1 MKKKLLSL
9 VIIASMLLTLCSCG
23 GSSGSAPA
31 AAASSAKSAAPAK
44 SEAPAAEASSAK
56 SEAPAAE
63 ASSAKSEAPAAEA
76 SSAESE
82 APAASSDI
90 PEVSADGPTFTL
102 KFASA
107 ENENTLRYKLIEKP
121 VMDLITERT
130 NGRITFDFFPSS
142 TLAGPGSIIKGMQ
155 DGTVDMGMDNINSY
169 PGVFLYSELLTY
181 PGIYLGADH
190 DEKADN
196 IVKFSKEYAAKEYA
210 DHGAHQIMTAPS
222 AGNVVLM
229 TTFPVESVDSF
240 NGKTICING
249 AITDMFNN
257 SGAAITWIVP
267 PEQYEGFHLNV
278 IDGTVNGPAV
288 LEGFKL
294 YEVLDYAYYVPFAIV
309 TQSMY
314 ISQKTYESLP
324 EDLQAAID
332 AICLSDEVKEI
343 NRNYVEAMTK
353 QVEEA
358 CATNPDFVFADL
370 PEDVAE
376 FMQQQCAAGI
386 EAKVAELNAAGLDG
400 DGAMELLNSFKK

>member
-1 MKKKLLSL
+1 MKKKLLSI
-9 VIIASMLLTLCSCG
+9 VIITSMLFALCSCG
-23 GSSGSAPA
+23 GSSNTSPA
-31 AAASSAKSAAPAK
+31 AAASSAKSDTSAAA
-44 SEAPAAEASSAK
+44 ASSAK
-56 SEAPAAE
+56 SEAPAA
-63 ASSAKSEAPAAEA
+63 ASSSAKSEAPAAEV
-76 SSAESE
+76 SSAASE
-82 APAASSDI
+82 ASAAETADI
-90 PEVSADGPTFTL
+90 PEVSADGPTFKL
-102 KFASA
+102 KFASS
-107 ENENTLRYKLIEKP
+107 ENENTLRYQLIEKP

-190 DEKADN
+190 DEKTEN
-196 IVKFSKEYAAKEYA
+196 IFEYSRKYAAQEYAAN
-210 DHGAHQIMTAPS
+210 GAHQIMTAPS

-257 SGAAITWIVP
+257 SGAAITWTVP
-267 PEQYEGFHLNV
+267 PEQYEAFHLNV

-294 YEVLDYAYYVPFAIV
+294 YEVLDYAYYIPFAIV

-332 AICLSDEVKEI
+332 AICLSEEVKEI
-343 NRNYVEAMTK
+343 NKKYVEAMTK

-358 CATNPDFVFADL
+358 CATNPNFVFADL
-370 PEDVAE
+370 PDEVSE

-386 EAKVAELNAAGLDG
+386 EEKIAELNAAGLDG